1 MLSRIVMNV
10 AAMAAAL
17 APGAAAAMPQFD
29 DPGAARRGASVGAY
43 LRLPFSPGGER
54 GARPQIGV
62 RIAMVQTSSDP
73 GAPTAAVR
81 ETDALDLRL
90 SGAARPTLLIAGRP
104 VLREHTQRM
113 NALGTAG
120 TVGLVAGGVVLLLVV
135 AVAAGG
141 GGLGDTCPTIEG
153 GRDHCIDP

>member
-1 MLSRIVMNV
+1 MLSRIVMIV
-10 AAMAAAL
+10 AAMAVAM

-29 DPGAARRGASVGAY
+29 DPGAAQRGALVGAY
-43 LRLPFSPGGER
+43 LRLPFSPTGQR
-54 GARPQIGV
+54 GSRPQIGL
-62 RIAMVQTSSDP
+62 RIAIVQSPADHR
-73 GAPTAAVR
+73 AATAALR
-81 ETDALDLRL
+81 QTDALDLRL
-90 SGAARPTLLIAGRP
+90 SGGPRPTLLIAGRP
-104 VLREHTQRM
+104 VLREHNQRM

-153 GRDHCIDP
+153 RRDHCINP